1 MCNCKKKKPITDLK
15 KEFDALK
22 KKTEE
27 LENALKNALKNQ
39 NKSVNSTLYF
49 ED

>member
-1 MCNCKKKKPITDLK
+1 MCNCKKKKQITDLK

-22 KKTEE
+22 KKTEDLE
-27 LENALKNALKNQ
+27 LALKNALKKTNQ
-39 NKSVNSTLYF
+39 SDNAPLYF

>member
-22 KKTEE
+22 KKTED
-27 LENALKNALKNQ
+27 LEIALKNALKKQNQ
-39 NKSVNSTLYF
+39 TNNSALYF

>member
-22 KKTEE
+22 KKTQD
-27 LENALKNALKNQ
+27 LEIALKSALKKQNQ
-39 NKSVNSTLYF
+39 SDNSLLYF